1 MSMVRGRPRSEASTQ
16 AVLSAAER
24 IFGTNGYSKTSIEA
38 IAKAAGV
45 GKQTVYRWWP
55 SKSHLAAAIYE
66 QLAPS
71 SAIVPDT
78 GTLQSDIAT
87 MLRSLFA
94 AYASG
99 PAAALLSGL
108 IVEAQ
113 GSNDSAMDFR
123 AGFFDQRRV
132 ITVAL
137 FERARSRGE
146 IPADTEI
153 DLLSDMLIG
162 AIWMRLLAGHAPLND
177 AFADGLAAS
186 LVAAASAK
194 SIKPGNTSDQKAP

>member
-24 IFGTNGYSKTSIEA
+24 LFGTNGYSKTSIEA

-162 AIWMRLLAGHAPLND
+162 AIWMRLLAGHAPLDD

-194 SIKPGNTSDQKAP
+194 SIKPGNTLDQKAP

>member
-1 MSMVRGRPRSEASTQ
+1 MSMGRGRPRSEASAQ

-24 IFGTNGYSKTSIEA
+24 LFGTNGYSKTSIEA

-55 SKSHLAAAIYE
+55 TKSHLAAAIYE
-66 QLAPS
+66 QLAPG
-71 SAIVPDT
+71 SAITPNT
-78 GTLQSDIAT
+78 GALQSDIAT

-99 PAAALLSGL
+99 PAAALLGGL

-113 GSNDSAMDFR
+113 GSNESVMDFR
-123 AGFFDQRRV
+123 TGFFDQRRI
-132 ITVAL
+132 ITVEL

-146 IPADTEI
+146 IPAGADI

-177 AFADGLAAS
+177 ALADGLAAT

-194 SIKPGNTSDQKAP
+194 STEPVHIPDQKAP

>member
-24 IFGTNGYSKTSIEA
+24 LFGTNGYSKTSIEA

-186 LVAAASAK
+186 LVATASAK
-194 SIKPGNTSDQKAP
+194 SIKPGNTPDQKAS

>member
-1 MSMVRGRPRSEASTQ
+1 MNMVRGRPRSEASTQ
-16 AVLSAAER
+16 AVLAAAER
-24 IFGTNGYSKTSIEA
+24 LFGTHGYSRTSIEA

-55 SKSHLAAAIYE
+55 TKSHLAAAIYE
-66 QLAPS
+66 ELAPS
-71 SAIVPDT
+71 RKIAPDT
-78 GTLQSDIAT
+78 GNLQTDIAA
-87 MLRSLFA
+87 MLQSLFA

-99 PAAALLSGL
+99 PAAALLGGL

-113 GSNDSAMDFR
+113 GSNESVMDFR

-132 ITVAL
+132 ITTGL

-146 IPADTEI
+146 IPASTDI

-162 AIWMRLLAGHAPLND
+162 AIWTRLLAGHAPLNA

-186 LVAAASAK
+186 LVAAASAGPDQPTK
-194 SIKPGNTSDQKAP
+194 APDQKAS